1 MPRDRSLLRH
11 PAASPSGLSCR
22 IPVRVRFSEV
32 DSMRVVWH
40 GTYPLY
46 FEDSREA
53 FGRQY
58 PGIGYPDIYASGY
71 TAPIVE
77 LQVRYLRPLTLGDT
91 ATVEI
96 RHIDTPAAKLIF
108 DYLIRRDTDR
118 EIVATGRSVQVFIDP
133 SGELSLTQ
141 PDFYHQWRTR
151 WLHP

>member
-1 MPRDRSLLRH
+1 MPRDRIHRH
-11 PAASPSGLSCR
+11 TSSAPSGLTCR
-22 IPVRVRFSEV
+22 IPIRVRFSEV
-32 DSMRVVWH
+32 DSMRIVWH
-40 GTYPLY
+40 GAYPRY

-58 PGIGYPDIYASGY
+58 PGIGYLDIHASGY

-77 LQVRYLRPLTLGDT
+77 LHLQYHHPLTIGDT

-96 RHIDTPAAKLIF
+96 RHIDTPAAKLCF
-108 DYLIRRDTDR
+108 DYLIRRDADR
-118 EIVATGRSVQVFIDP
+118 QIVATGHSMQVFIDP

-141 PDFYHQWRTR
+141 PEFYHQWRTR